1 MEFPSKR
8 IAKAVEELTRLPG
21 IGPKTALRLALYL
34 LRVPE
39 QQAVALGQSLIDLRT
54 HTRSCR
60 RCFNVSDEELCRICA
75 NPSRRE
81 ETVCLVADLRDLLAI
96 ERAGMFRGLYHVL
109 GGLISPLDGIGPDR
123 LQIDSLLVRLAR
135 EPVEELILALG
146 SSPEADTT
154 AFYVARRVEAERPTV
169 RLSHLAR
176 GLPAGAELEYADE
189 LTLAQSFQLRTP
201 YTTSPHSN
209 DLP

>member
-8 IAKAVEELTRLPG
+8 IGTAVEELTRLPG
-21 IGPKTALRLALYL
+21 IGPKTALRLALHL

-39 QQAVALGQSLIDLRT
+39 QQALALGQALIDLRT

-60 RCFNVSDEELCRICA
+60 RCFNVSDEELCRLCA
-75 NPSRRE
+75 NPARRE

-123 LQIDSLLVRLAR
+123 LQIDSLIDRLGR
-135 EPVEELILALG
+135 EPVEELILAVG
-146 SSPEADTT
+146 SSPEAETT
-154 AFYVARRVEAERPTV
+154 AFYVARRVEAERPGV

-201 YTTSPHSN
+201 YST
-209 DLP
+209 LPPTQHLP